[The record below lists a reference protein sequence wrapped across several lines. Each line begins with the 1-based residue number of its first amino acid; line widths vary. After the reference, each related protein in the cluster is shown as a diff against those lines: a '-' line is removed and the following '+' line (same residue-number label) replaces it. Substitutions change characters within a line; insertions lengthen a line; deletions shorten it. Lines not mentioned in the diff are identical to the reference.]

1 MTISIHA
8 PLTGRDG
15 RYWQDRISDPYFNPR
30 APYGAR
36 RGRLPR
42 FGSVLHISIHAP
54 LTGRDSMICKR
65 GIRLSAFQSTRP
77 LRGATQGAAYFYLL
91 LLISI
96 HAPLTG
102 RDELECSTTCAFFN
116 FNPRAPYGARPIV
129 RQGMQY
135 RTAFQSTRPL
145 RGATSY
151 RPPVPSGLRFQSTRP
166 LRGATVIDDDTSRD
180 ELISIHA
187 PLTGRD
193 LRATVRTILR
203 KRFQSTRP
211 LRGATSG
218 LTISTNRLHNFNP
231 RAPYGARL
239 CRRYCGRGN
248 LDFNPRAP
256 YGARHS
262 ITINVVRAKAI
273 SIHAP
278 LTGRDSKNAQI
289 ISCTFVITDN
299 LSRKSTCIALSARM
313 LFRNI

>member
-77 LRGATQGAAYFYLL
+77 LRGATTYGGTRTVGTVKFQSTRPLRGATQGAAYFYLL

-116 FNPRAPYGARPIV
+116 FNPRAPYGARLDVPLFLAE
-129 RQGMQY
+129 GL
-135 RTAFQSTRPL
+135 TFQSTRPL
-145 RGATSY
+145 RGATAANDEN
-151 RPPVPSGLRFQSTRP
+151 LRAVR
-166 LRGATVIDDDTSRD
+166 
-180 ELISIHA
+180 ISIHA

-193 LRATVRTILR
+193 QGRRQVRR
-203 KRFQSTRP
+203 EQR
-211 LRGATSG
+211 
-218 LTISTNRLHNFNP
+218 
-231 RAPYGARL
+231 
-239 CRRYCGRGN
+239 
-248 LDFNPRAP
+248 
-256 YGARHS
+256 
-262 ITINVVRAKAI
+262 I

-278 LTGRDSKNAQI
+278 LTGRDRRRSTASATAMT
-289 ISCTFVITDN
+289 ISIHAPLTGRDGDGRG
-299 LSRKSTCIALSARM
+299 LQP
-313 LFRNI
+313 